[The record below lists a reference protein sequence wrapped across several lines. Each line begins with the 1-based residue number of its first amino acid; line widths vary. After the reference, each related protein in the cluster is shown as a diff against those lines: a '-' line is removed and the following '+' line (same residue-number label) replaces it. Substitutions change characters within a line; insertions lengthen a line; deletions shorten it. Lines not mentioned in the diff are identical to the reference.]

1 MQRTY
6 FVKGHRV
13 DAYRDSRGD
22 SSWACDCVEYFR
34 LRARG
39 LEGSCEHLRTVT
51 AATSSEQAH
60 PGPTKMSQLAT
71 PKFAVPD
78 VGHETQGLRLT

>member
-34 LRARG
+34 LRAEVIRF
-39 LEGSCEHLRTVT
+39 LENHSKQFTREAL
-51 AATSSEQAH
+51 Q
-60 PGPTKMSQLAT
+60 
-71 PKFAVPD
+71 
-78 VGHETQGLRLT
+78 